1 MKAFINNNKFS
12 LVFVVVLLLCGQCCW
27 LYKLLLDSNF
37 FSALPIEVAAV
48 FTSVGPG
55 KVPAVGTFAYVY
67 FFALPL
73 IYAAVGSGA
82 VPLTVAIGLAYHV
95 ITGDS
100 LPDSLM
106 PQPEPEPEVINDK
119 SLAYLAF
126 FVGFPAAIIGT
137 ACGDPWFSAL
147 MYGVIVAAAS
157 FM

>member
-82 VPLTVAIGLAYHV
+82 VPLTVAVGLAYHV

-106 PQPEPEPEVINDK
+106 PQPEPKPEWIHYP
-119 SLAYLAF
+119 LACYAF
-126 FVGFPAAIIGT
+126 FAGFPAA
-137 ACGDPWFSAL
+137 AVC
-147 MYGVIVAAAS
+147 AAAGAPWLHGLIY
-157 FM
+157 